1 MRLSPEFTGAE
12 KSVPVAWQEW
22 LWEPRVIVRR
32 ERDGVRT
39 VGMSLLISNV
49 STPCNQRFDPM
60 KKSRPHSQ
68 RRLPGFTLIELLV
81 VIAIIGILAGLLL
94 PALMSARTR
103 AQINKAQVEM
113 SQLASAINRY
123 HSLYGRYPVA
133 TNTMLLATSTG
144 SDFTFGSGAL
154 SSAAVLGPGPWDAN
168 NSEVIAI
175 LMDLTN
181 HPANINHIKNPQREK
196 LLNPT
201 MAQGTTSSG
210 VGSDLVYRDPW
221 GTPYIISMDLNY
233 DDKCRDAFYK
243 WDAVSAV
250 GLNGLVNPAGANSYE
265 YVGGVMVWSF
275 GPDKTASKNATANTI
290 PNKDNVLTWKQ

>member
-1 MRLSPEFTGAE
+1 MRAHPAGRDAVRLGTDLVNVLFTA
-12 KSVPVAWQEW
+12 VDRNN
-22 LWEPRVIVRR
+22 RVIGDIRQEEISVL
-32 ERDGVRT
+32 EDG
-39 VGMSLLISNV
+39 
-49 STPCNQRFDPM
+49 
-60 KKSRPHSQ
+60 RPQ
-68 RRLPGFTLIELLV
+68 
-81 VIAIIGILAGLLL
+81 
-94 PALMSARTR
+94 
-103 AQINKAQVEM
+103 QI
-113 SQLASAINRY
+113 
-123 HSLYGRYPVA
+123 
-133 TNTMLLATSTG
+133 
-144 SDFTFGSGAL
+144 FTFKRETTL
-154 SSAAVLGPGPWDAN
+154 PIN
-168 NSEVIAI
+168 IAI